1 MATIESVPRQRW
13 GNRFKGIVLEVV
25 RVLIYIRLWQVKDVC
40 YNLGLSLKK
49 QYLYQSKRGGN
60 LINKNQPRDGKK
72 DSGKDKT
79 IGIQNTAVASR
90 D

>member
-49 QYLYQSKRGGN
+49 
-60 LINKNQPRDGKK
+60 
-72 DSGKDKT
+72 
-79 IGIQNTAVASR
+79 
-90 D
+90 